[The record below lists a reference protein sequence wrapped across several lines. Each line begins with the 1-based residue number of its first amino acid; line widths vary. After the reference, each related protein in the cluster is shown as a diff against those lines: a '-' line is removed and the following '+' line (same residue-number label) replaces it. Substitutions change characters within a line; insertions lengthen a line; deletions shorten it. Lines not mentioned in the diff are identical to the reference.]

1 MVRKLNE
8 ACNQGGLKINYK
20 KSEYLSVGNNMI
32 SDLILEEGEKL
43 SGVEKYKYLGVIFNK
58 DGNRAA
64 WK

>member
-1 MVRKLNE
+1 
-8 ACNQGGLKINYK
+8 
-20 KSEYLSVGNNMI
+20 MI